1 MFDNVVINCQALS
14 AGLRVYLP
22 FQIIFVSC
30 GIATIKLK
38 KKRYKTPLTVGWGGE
53 LNKIKGRRCWWVAGG
68 GELHSS
74 LGVFVTLKNS
84 RVRQTHEQWASEN
97 PMAWEHTPCVRPSF
111 GTDDFC
117 VYARVIVLGL
127 TTERNEVT
135 CMLGVIGEGGGEREN
150 NEGRKRGD
158 FSVPSLFSHF
168 FSTPPPSPSPTLF
181 PPLFSWQVKQN
192 PWKGVFSHRL

>member
-1 MFDNVVINCQALS
+1 MLV
-14 AGLRVYLP
+14 
-22 FQIIFVSC
+22 
-30 GIATIKLK
+30 
-38 KKRYKTPLTVGWGGE
+38 
-53 LNKIKGRRCWWVAGG
+53 GG
-68 GELHSS
+68 GGGKLHSS

-135 CMLGVIGEGGGEREN
+135 CMLGVIGEGEGEREKMK
-150 NEGRKRGD
+150 EEKGGTSQSPP
-158 FSVPSLFSHF
+158 FSLTFS
-168 FSTPPPSPSPTLF
+168 PPPPLPLPDAISAALF
-181 PPLFSWQVKQN
+181 AAGKTKSLKRRLLSQAVIVGMFSLLWAMNVI
-192 PWKGVFSHRL
+192 VSLRL